1 MAIIVSVNF
10 VLATKELFSF
20 GFLDLVPSTVFY
32 LKINDVSAIILYL
45 NMIYTT
51 PGEEVEYTRTIK
63 IT

>member
-10 VLATKELFSF
+10 VLATKELFSL

-32 LKINDVSAIILYL
+32 LKINDVSTIILYL
-45 NMIYTT
+45 NMVYTT
-51 PGEEVEYTRTIK
+51 PGDEVEYARTIK